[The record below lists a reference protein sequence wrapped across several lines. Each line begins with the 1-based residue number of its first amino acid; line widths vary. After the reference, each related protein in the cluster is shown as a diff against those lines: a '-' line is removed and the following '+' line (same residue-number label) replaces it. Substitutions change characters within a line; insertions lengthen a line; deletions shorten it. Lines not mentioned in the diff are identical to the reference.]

1 MGKSIITVL
10 ILVLSIKMSAQ
21 LIKPNIP
28 TASKE
33 QKQLKNPN
41 NPHKL
46 TTKEIRCAK
55 WMSHYKKF
63 WLHVL
68 KKGNEQTLDLTSVFP
83 KVRVH
88 YTAGQ
93 PTTMTFDGTGGEAL
107 ILPRHNIVNNL
118 QGIPMETI
126 AILKQHTGGGVSV
139 VEITYTPGDYGD
151 IIQILEMYKKTSV
164 PNKFFALLKRS
175 NGQTVEIVI
184 SENMSR
190 GNCQFPT
197 KP

>member
-1 MGKSIITVL
+1 MIRSIFFAVFLVFTITAT
-10 ILVLSIKMSAQ
+10 AQ
-21 LIKPNIP
+21 IKPANLP
-28 TASKE
+28 PASKE
-33 QKQLKNPN
+33 ASKVN
-41 NPHKL
+41 NPRKPPKL
-46 TTKEIRCAK
+46 IPQQQACVN
-55 WMSHYKKF
+55 WMGDYYKF
-63 WLHVL
+63 WFHVL
-68 KKGNEQTLDLTSVFP
+68 RKGNDQTLNMSSVMP

-93 PTTMTFDGTGGEAL
+93 PTTMTFDGSGGEAL
-107 ILPRHNIVNNL
+107 VLSRHNIVNTVD
-118 QGIPMETI
+118 GIPMETI
-126 AILKQHTGGGVSV
+126 AILKQNPGGGVSI

-151 IIQILEMYKKTSV
+151 ITQILEMYKKTSV

-175 NGQTVEIVI
+175 NGQTVEIVL

>member
-10 ILVLSIKMSAQ
+10 ILVLSLTMSAQ
-21 LIKPNIP
+21 LKPANLP
-28 TASKE
+28 PASKE
-33 QKQLKNPN
+33 ASKVN
-41 NPHKL
+41 NLNKPPKL
-46 TTKEIRCAK
+46 TAQSMVCQN
-55 WMSHYKKF
+55 WMADYYKF
-63 WLHVL
+63 WLLVL
-68 KKGNEQTLDLTSVFP
+68 KKGNDQTLDLTSVFP

-88 YTAGQ
+88 YTSGQ

-107 ILPRHNIVNNL
+107 ILPRHNIVNNVA
-118 QGIPMETI
+118 GIPMETI
-126 AILKQHTGGGVSV
+126 AILKQHPGGGVSI

-151 IIQILEMYKKTSV
+151 ITQILEMYKKTSV

-184 SENMSR
+184 SENMSG